1 MPRTRHVPTAR
12 LPRSDR
18 RYGAGVIVATLAHGV
33 VIALLLVQWTSRY
46 ELAAGDGPGPAGG
59 GGGGGGGR
67 SVQFVQLPPR
77 SAYATP
83 RAHRAPAV
91 AAPNVEVQLPQ
102 PKVEPT
108 PEPIVSE
115 TALEPV
121 SRTIPVT
128 DPNATS
134 TRLTLGPGSGTGL
147 GPGAGSGRGGGIG
160 SGSGTGVG
168 SGVGPGTGGEG
179 GAVYAPEPRAI
190 IYPFEEPPPSVR
202 GRRFQI
208 RFWVD
213 LRGTVTKVE
222 ITPEIEDK
230 RFRAKLLERVSS
242 WTFYPARTADGRPV
256 NGQLVITYSP

>member
-1 MPRTRHVPTAR
+1 MPRARHYPTAR

-18 RYGAGVIVATLAHGV
+18 RYGAGVVFATVVHV
-33 VIALLLVQWTSRY
+33 MVIALLLVEWTSPY
-46 ELAAGDGPGPAGG
+46 ELAMGDGPGPAGG

-67 SVQFVQLPPR
+67 SIQYVQLPPR

-83 RAHRAPAV
+83 RVHRAPAV
-91 AAPNVEVQLPQ
+91 AAPKVEVQLPQ

-108 PEPIVSE
+108 QEPVIPQ
-115 TALEPV
+115 TTLEPV
-121 SRTIPVT
+121 TRAIPVV

-134 TRLTLGPGSGTGL
+134 TTLTLGPGSGTGL
-147 GPGAGSGRGGGIG
+147 GPGSGSGRGGGSG
-160 SGSGTGVG
+160 SGTGTGVG

-190 IYPFEEPPPSVR
+190 VYPFEEPPPSVR
-202 GRRFQI
+202 GRQFQI

-213 LRGTVTKVE
+213 LRGRVTKVE

-230 RFRAKLLERVSS
+230 RFRAALLERVSS
-242 WTFYPARTADGRPV
+242 WTFYPARTAEGRPV
-256 NGQLVITYSP
+256 NGQFVTTYSP